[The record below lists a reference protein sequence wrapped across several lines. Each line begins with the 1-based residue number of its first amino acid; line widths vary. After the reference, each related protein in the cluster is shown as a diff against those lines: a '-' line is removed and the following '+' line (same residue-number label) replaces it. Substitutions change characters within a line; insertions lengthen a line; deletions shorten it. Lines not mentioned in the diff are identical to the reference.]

1 MSEKKEKNNK
11 FVCFQFGL
19 YSVSLVYRKL
29 GYTVWLVFFCFA
41 HMATESHVLVLSFAE
56 VVCSVWFGT
65 GSHECQDQHHPER
78 QQCGAPSSCKIVHTG
93 RQGDLCTHTG
103 ACYQSSFQLPVFI
116 QFCLTQYDLKINCFV
131 FLKLMIDLHF
141 VCIIF
146 IMQFCQLTLTVLGN
160 RFLHMS
166 SSFVW
171 WTSYTRKED
180 GTEWLEPI
188 SSGDRLGGWNLTTGP
203 ICIWNKQPP

>member
-1 MSEKKEKNNK
+1 MAC
-11 FVCFQFGL
+11 VL
-19 YSVSLVYRKL
+19 L
-29 GYTVWLVFFCFA
+29 FCPDG
-41 HMATESHVLVLSFAE
+41 HWVPCVGVVFAE
-56 VVCSVWFGT
+56 AVCSVWFGT

-78 QQCGAPSSCKIVHTG
+78 QQCGASSSCKIVHAG

-103 ACYQSSFQLPVFI
+103 ACYQSNLQQPVFI
-116 QFCLTQYDLKINCFV
+116 QFWIIQYDLKINCFV

-146 IMQFCQLTLTVLGN
+146 IVQFCQLTLTVLGN
-160 RFLHMS
+160 RFLLMS

-171 WTSYTRKED
+171 WTSYTRNED

-203 ICIWNKQPP
+203 ICSRNKQPP